1 MKSPR
6 LYVGLTFVTVAL
18 IAACANSPREA
29 SPTSTDKTSRAAS
42 AVGASKYVL
51 VDFAP
56 GQTQLSA
63 AAKTSIR
70 RLTAEAP
77 ENAVDEIK
85 VLAWADKEYP
95 ANGTKPTR
103 SDIALADDR
112 ADSVKNF
119 IREDLNYDVDVD
131 NHNMA
136 KRPSTLAQVM
146 TTDDYGIKS
155 TFEHTGQIAVNPT
168 SRDQIFVGKKA
179 SKALV
184 LVKFEK

>member
-1 MKSPR
+1 MKSSR
-6 LYVGLTFVTVAL
+6 INAGLALATFGF

-29 SPTSTDKTSRAAS
+29 SPTSTDKTARAAL

-51 VDFAP
+51 IDFAP
-56 GQTQLSA
+56 GQTQLSDS
-63 AAKTSIR
+63 AKTSIR

-77 ENAVDEIK
+77 ENTVDEVK

-95 ANGTKPTR
+95 ANGTKPAR
-103 SDIALADDR
+103 SDVALADDR
-112 ADSVKNF
+112 ADSVKTY
-119 IREDLNYDVDVD
+119 IRQDLNYDVDVD

-136 KRPSTLAQVM
+136 KRPSTLAKVM
-146 TTDDYGIKS
+146 TTEDYDIKS
-155 TFEHTGQIAVNPT
+155 AFEHTGQIAVDPT
-168 SRDQIFVGKKA
+168 SRDQIFVGSKA

>member
-1 MKSPR
+1 MKSTR
-6 LYVGLTFVTVAL
+6 LYGAFSL
-18 IAACANSPREA
+18 ITLGFISACANSPREA
-29 SPTSTDKTSRAAS
+29 SSTSSDKTSRAAS
-42 AVGASKYVL
+42 RVGASKYVL

-56 GQTQLSA
+56 GQTQLSDS
-63 AAKTSIR
+63 AKSSIR

-77 ENAVDEIK
+77 ENAVDEVK

-103 SDIALADDR
+103 SDIALADER

-136 KRPSTLAQVM
+136 KRPSALAKVM
-146 TTDDYGIKS
+146 TTDDYGLKN
-155 TFEHTGQIAVNPT
+155 TFEHTGEIAVNPT
-168 SRDQIFVGKKA
+168 SRDQIFVGNKA